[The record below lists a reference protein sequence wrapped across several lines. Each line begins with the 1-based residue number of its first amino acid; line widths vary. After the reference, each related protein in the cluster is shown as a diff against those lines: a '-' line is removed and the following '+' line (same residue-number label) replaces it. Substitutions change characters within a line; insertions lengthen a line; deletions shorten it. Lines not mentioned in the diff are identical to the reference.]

1 MNKQE
6 LSILEKMLRDR
17 DKKEKTLQK
26 STGDCVKGTVRAM
39 SKKQADALRK
49 LLEYY
54 KNKQTVWIEQ

>member
-1 MNKQE
+1 M
-6 LSILEKMLRDR
+6 